1 MTLKEFV
8 TKVNFFEHFR
18 VYQPNRD
25 CLIYESY
32 FKVHSPYFWDKK
44 HYLDFNKDYY
54 NNNEYCENVY
64 NRVIDKETKEFLK
77 RFGNY
82 EVFSL
87 ECGSFRPCSFKRD
100 ENDNLVIVETVDER
114 KPHCS
119 ELSCFE
125 VFITPKK
132 RKK

>member
-1 MTLKEFV
+1 MMTLKEFV
-8 TKVNFFEHFR
+8 EKVNFFEHFR

-44 HYLDFNKDYY
+44 RYLDFNKDYY
-54 NNNEYCENVY
+54 EDNDYCDNAY
-64 NRVIDKETKEFLK
+64 NKVIDKETKEFLK

-87 ECGSFRPCSFKRD
+87 ECGSFRPLRVQLTD
-100 ENDNLVIVETVDER
+100 TGGLVQEVKDQNRLDREWL
-114 KPHCS
+114 P
-119 ELSCFE
+119 CFD
-125 VFITPKK
+125 VFIVP
-132 RKK
+132 RKE